1 MISYLIRI
9 KLEGI
14 TDRPALDGAKEVEH
28 VEHRVGAVRNDGVTV
43 VDITVTLTR
52 TYTPLSGFVQLVDRF
67 LLLMALAA
75 SSFAARLR
83 QRSNFLDFQ
92 HNLHFGHTREPIRA
106 VVQRLKHAN
115 LSLELSH
122 SKHFIY
128 SIKMSQIPYSDVNK
142 VDIDNEMTIH
152 TDSNV
157 RGGAP
162 PTSAITS
169 L

>member
-1 MISYLIRI
+1 VN
-9 KLEGI
+9 
-14 TDRPALDGAKEVEH
+14 DGA
-28 VEHRVGAVRNDGVTV
+28 TV
-43 VDITVTLTR
+43 VDITVMLTR
-52 TYTPLSGFVQLVDRF
+52 TYTHLSGFVQLVDLF

-75 SSFAARLR
+75 SSLAARLH

-92 HNLHFGHTREPIRA
+92 HSLHFEHTGEPVRA

-122 SKHFIY
+122 SNHFIY

-142 VDIDNEMTIH
+142 VVIDNGMTAH

-162 PTSAITS
+162 PASAITS